1 MAYPTNKEPMGMG
14 AFMILGDL
22 GLEYRGM
29 AEGEQIVGNGI
40 IAALTAP
47 LMEEEKVPA
56 PFKDWST
63 ETFTGT
69 LEQINDW
76 MHTHGWTNGT
86 PVVSPTEEA
95 VKEML
100 RGTELAGD

>member
-14 AFMILGDL
+14 AFMIRGDL

-47 LMEEEKVPA
+47 LTEAEQFPSPV
-56 PFKDWST
+56 KDWSA

-69 LEQINDW
+69 LEQVNDW
-76 MHTHGWTNGT
+76 MYTHGWTNGT
-86 PVVSPTEEA
+86 PVVPPTEEA